1 MAKGQHGRHKGDIAI
16 DNLMRDAK
24 IARIKEKLGIKN
36 NDAVAQCMNKKE
48 IKYKPR
54 ETNAELTAAMVNGYA
69 DSRDKARKKV
79 RDEKFAAKKLEAEL
93 QEIAELTGM
102 PIELLR
108 KILL

>member
-1 MAKGQHGRHKGDIAI
+1 MA
-16 DNLMRDAK
+16 
-24 IARIKEKLGIKN
+24 
-36 NDAVAQCMNKKE
+36 
-48 IKYKPR
+48 
-54 ETNAELTAAMVNGYA
+54 NGYA

-108 KILL
+108 KNPSLRPLDWEDPREIKEEETIDELKEDSNDEDSIEGDSEESK